1 MNSRLSP
8 IGSKTT
14 ASEEVGTKQD
24 IQLDLELLLENYTT
38 GKTRQQIQQEIA
50 QNGKHIHS
58 VVFRDVVQK
67 VLPSIARQLGSVD
80 HPEDVRSHTQTN
92 ISAHRHISEKQNAF
106 HNALQITVAVEA
118 DKPVT
123 AAQALYMS
131 RGGIAN
137 AIADDFLNA
146 LRSQYLG
153 KHSLKTKSS
162 FDLHGD
168 EVIRHDMEID
178 EEPTSKE

>member
-38 GKTRQQIQQEIA
+38 GKTREQIQQEIA
-50 QNGKHIHS
+50 HKGTEIHAL
-58 VVFRDVVQK
+58 VFRDVVQN
-67 VLPSIARQLGSVD
+67 VLPGIARQLGPVT
-80 HPEDVRSHTQTN
+80 HPEDVETNTKTN
-92 ISAHRHISEKQNAF
+92 ISSHRHISEKQNAF
-106 HNALQITVAVEA
+106 HNALQIKVAVEA

-146 LRSQYLG
+146 LRSRYLG
-153 KHSLKTKSS
+153 KHSLKTKST

-168 EVIRHDMEID
+168 EVISHDMEID
-178 EEPTSKE
+178 EEPTFKN